1 MNYQNDT
8 IAAVSTPPGIGGISV
23 IRVSGDKAIEVVSEI
38 FKSKKKLNETPSHSA
53 TFGKIIYENHI
64 IDEVLVT
71 VFRKPNSY
79 TGEDVVEISCHGSTF
94 ITGKILEILLEKVR
108 LAEPGEFTQR
118 AFLNNKIGLTQ
129 AEAVGDLINAK
140 TKISHLAAIEQLEGS
155 LKNRIE
161 KLLDKLTEYRTLL
174 ELEIDFSEHDVPE
187 IDLTKM
193 KINLKK
199 LKSEL
204 EKLAQ
209 TGEEGLI
216 LKEGL
221 KICLVGAPNVGKSSI
236 FNAFLETERAI
247 VTPIPGTTRDYLE
260 EAVSIGGY
268 LVRIFDTAGIRDSKD
283 EIEKIGI
290 RRSYE
295 IIANANKILFIIDGK
310 ENEDELQKLL
320 RIVKKDK
327 IIKVLN
333 KADLFTEN
341 EIAAFKQKGYVICS
355 AVRENGL
362 RELKEKLI
370 ADIRIS
376 EDELESGILTNARQI
391 AAVKR
396 AIVSI
401 EHSLKSL
408 EEKMGFEFTA
418 FDLKEASSALEEII
432 GIITTDD
439 ILNGIFSNFCIG
451 K

>member
-155 LKNRIE
+155 LKHRIE

>member
-155 LKNRIE
+155 LKHRIE

-320 RIVKKDK
+320 RIVKRDK